1 MPVPAFGRVRAQQAA
16 PLLDTG
22 RLAVKF
28 EIVATDTGSH
38 ARAGVVH
45 TPHGAI
51 ETPAFMPVG
60 TQASVKTVSSDELRD
75 VRARIILS
83 NAYHLY
89 LRPGHELVAEAGGLH
104 GFMNWSG
111 PILTDSGGF
120 QVFSLAT
127 LNEVTDDGVR
137 FQSHIDGSRHFL
149 TPELAI
155 EVQEALG
162 ADIAVSLDE
171 CVPHGADR
179 QRVERSVSRTIQWA
193 KRCVSAKRNDDQAL
207 FGVIQGGTY
216 RDLRLRC
223 VEHIAAMDFDGYAIG
238 GVSVGEPKQN
248 VYEVSEYTARALP
261 EDKPRHLMG
270 VGPPEDIFE
279 AVERGIDM
287 FDCVM
292 PTRNARNGSLLTRWG
307 RANIENKQYE
317 RDFRPVDEECRC
329 YTCRN
334 HSRAY
339 LRHLYKSG
347 EILALRLN
355 TLHNLSFMLEL
366 CEKIR
371 GSIVRGTFSAYKK
384 EFLSSYRH

>member
-1 MPVPAFGRVRAQQAA
+1 MPRPYAKSGA
-16 PLLDTG
+16 
-22 RLAVKF
+22 LAVKF
-28 EIVATDTGSH
+28 EIVAKDPGSE
-38 ARAGVVH
+38 ARAGVLH

-51 ETPAFMPVG
+51 ETPAFIPVG

-75 VRARIILS
+75 MRAQIILS

-137 FQSHIDGSRHFL
+137 FQSHIDGSRHFF

-155 EVQEALG
+155 EVQQALG

-179 QRVERSVSRTIQWA
+179 QRVERAVSRTIGWA
-193 KRCVSAKRNDDQAL
+193 RRCLAAKSRDDQAL

-238 GVSVGEPKQN
+238 GVSVGEPKQH
-248 VYEVSEYTARALP
+248 VYEVSDYTARALP

-279 AVERGIDM
+279 TVERGIDI

-317 RDFRPVDEECRC
+317 RDFRPVDEECGC

-339 LRHLYKSG
+339 LRHLFKSG

-366 CEKIR
+366 CARIR
-371 GSIVRGTFSAYKK
+371 GSIVQGTFSAYKK
-384 EFLSSYRH
+384 EFLSAYMH

>member
-1 MPVPAFGRVRAQQAA
+1 MSRPCVDIRRC
-16 PLLDTG
+16 
-22 RLAVKF
+22 AVEF
-28 EIVATDTGSH
+28 EIVAEDTGSV

-45 TPHGAI
+45 TAHGGI
-51 ETPAFMPVG
+51 ETPAFIPVG
-60 TQASVKTVSSDELRD
+60 TQASVKTVSSDELREMG
-75 VRARIILS
+75 AQIILS

-89 LRPGHELVAEAGGLH
+89 LRPGCDVIAEAGGLH

-127 LNEVTDDGVR
+127 LNEVTDEGVR
-137 FQSHIDGSRHFL
+137 FQSHIDGSRHLF

-155 EVQEALG
+155 EVQRALG

-179 QRVERSVSRTIQWA
+179 QRVAESVNRTIGWA
-193 KRCVSAKRNDDQAL
+193 KRCLSAKRGEDQAL
-207 FGVIQGGTY
+207 FGVIQGGTD
-216 RDLRLRC
+216 RDLRMKC
-223 VEHIAAMDFDGYAIG
+223 VEQIVAMDFDGYAIG
-238 GVSVGEPKQN
+238 GVSVGEPKPQ

-261 EDKPRHLMG
+261 ADKPRYLMG

-307 RANIENKQYE
+307 RTNIENKQYE
-317 RDFRPVDEECRC
+317 RDFRPVDEECGC

-334 HSRAY
+334 YTRAY
-339 LRHLYKSG
+339 LRHLSKSG
-347 EILALRLN
+347 EILGLRLN

-366 CEKIR
+366 CAKIR
-371 GSIVRGTFSAYKK
+371 GSIVRGNFSAYKK
-384 EFLSSYRH
+384 EFLSAYRC